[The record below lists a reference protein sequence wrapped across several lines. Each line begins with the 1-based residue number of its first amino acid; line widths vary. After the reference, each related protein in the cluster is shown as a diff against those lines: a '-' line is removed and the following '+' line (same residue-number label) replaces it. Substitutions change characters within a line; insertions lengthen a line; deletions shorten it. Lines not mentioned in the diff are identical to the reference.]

1 MTAPQ
6 ISAPFGL
13 PAHTLIGLTTFL
25 PAFDP
30 TEFGSAVLTGQRFH

>member
-1 MTAPQ
+1 
-6 ISAPFGL
+6 
-13 PAHTLIGLTTFL
+13 LTTFL